1 MSCHIP
7 KIESF
12 IAIYLRHDRA
22 QNRVIYL
29 KDCRDKFAQGN
40 QASAAEQQRVKREH
54 DEQRGRQGTCDQR
67 GQVQIVSGAASE
79 GLGGR
84 GEGM

>member
-1 MSCHIP
+1 MATFSIILYNIGYWRFIGDFRFAAVCSCASSAGAAH
-7 KIESF
+7 
-12 IAIYLRHDRA
+12 
-22 QNRVIYL
+22 
-29 KDCRDKFAQGN
+29 

-67 GQVQIVSGAASE
+67 GQVQVVSGAASE